1 MQKTFPHAQTITLDT
16 GHLSPEHPDAA
27 RLVHEWLNDSGLSSS
42 GGPAQGFTD
51 LNNAMHRRAST
62 TPSSV
67 AVFDAKEKITT
78 SWSELLSMVQASR
91 GHLRRAG
98 VKSGDRVAILTPF
111 SARTIACIYACW
123 SEGIVPVVADPGLGI
138 SNMRRALRESRP
150 QFVLTIR
157 ATRIASRVLH
167 LAHRAQRLDLDEI
180 TQLSGQHVTEV
191 SVVSDTQEAA
201 VLYTSG
207 ATGPAKGV
215 VYTHGQL
222 RALAQGIQEQF
233 SITDDDGIAA
243 AYIPFALYGPAWGVA
258 VALPKINVIAP
269 GKLAA
274 DDLREALDGVNGTI
288 LFAAPAPLRNV
299 IKDDQKFPSI
309 RCMMSAGAPVSD
321 ALLHDV
327 AHAFPNAQLFS
338 PYGMTE
344 MLIVTD
350 GVRSD
355 SANNAGVSVG
365 HPLPNVEVMV
375 LPIGFQSGDVVAP
388 VPHGV
393 TGEIFVTGPWLSV
406 GYDQHWQRNRDARV
420 QFNSKEWHRTGDVG
434 HLDKGLFIEGRNAH
448 VLRINDVIV
457 TPVPIEQAI
466 EELLPGVTVAAV
478 SVPVGSTSA
487 LVVVLSDGETTGA
500 AVRTIEMKVR
510 EVAPDVVAV
519 LFKKKLP
526 VDRRHNSKIDRL
538 ALGRWANDQL
548 T

>member
-1 MQKTFPHAQTITLDT
+1 
-16 GHLSPEHPDAA
+16 
-27 RLVHEWLNDSGLSSS
+27 
-42 GGPAQGFTD
+42 
-51 LNNAMHRRAST
+51 
-62 TPSSV
+62 
-67 AVFDAKEKITT
+67 
-78 SWSELLSMVQASR
+78 
-91 GHLRRAG
+91 
-98 VKSGDRVAILTPF
+98 
-111 SARTIACIYACW
+111 
-123 SEGIVPVVADPGLGI
+123 
-138 SNMRRALRESRP
+138 
-150 QFVLTIR
+150 
-157 ATRIASRVLH
+157 
-167 LAHRAQRLDLDEI
+167 
-180 TQLSGQHVTEV
+180 
-191 SVVSDTQEAA
+191 
-201 VLYTSG
+201 
-207 ATGPAKGV
+207 

-222 RALAQGIQEQF
+222 RALAQAIQEQF

-274 DDLREALDGVNGTI
+274 DDLRDALNGVNGTI

-299 IKDDQKFPSI
+299 IKDDQKFSSV

-355 SANNAGVSVG
+355 AANNAGVSVG
-365 HPLPNVEVMV
+365 YPLPNVDVMV

-434 HLDKGLFIEGRNAH
+434 HLDGGLFIEGRNAH
-448 VLRINDVIV
+448 VLRINDVVV

-466 EELLPGVTVAAV
+466 EALLPDVTVAAV
-478 SVPVGSTSA
+478 SVPAGDTSA
-487 LVVVLSDGETTGA
+487 LVVVLSDGETSGA
-500 AVRTIEMKVR
+500 AVRAIEMKVR

-526 VDRRHNSKIDRL
+526 VDRRHNSKIDRI
-538 ALGRWANDQL
+538 ALGHWANEQL

>member
-1 MQKTFPHAQTITLDT
+1 VFAEMQIA
-16 GHLSPEHPDAA
+16 GA
-27 RLVHEWLNDSGLSSS
+27 GLGDFQS
-42 GGPAQGFTD
+42 GGEAVFGQVGADQPERVAVFLAGTAPVKAD
-51 LNNAMHRRAST
+51 LA
-62 TPSSV
+62 V
-67 AVFDAKEKITT
+67 AVFDAKGKITT
-78 SWSELLSMVQASR
+78 SWAELLSMMQASR

-150 QFVLTIR
+150 QFVLTMR

-167 LAHRAQRLDLDEI
+167 IAHRAQRLDLEEV
-180 TQLSGQHVTEV
+180 TQLSGQHVTDV
-191 SVVSDTQEAA
+191 PTVNDSQEAA

-222 RALAQGIQEQF
+222 RALAQAIQEQF
-233 SITDDDGIAA
+233 SITDEDGIAA

-274 DDLREALDGVNGTI
+274 KDLRDALNGVNGTI

-299 IKDDQKFPSI
+299 IKDEQKFPSI

-344 MLIVTD
+344 MLIVSD
-350 GVRSD
+350 GVRSTT
-355 SANNAGVSVG
+355 SNHAGVSVG
-365 HPLPNVEVMV
+365 NPLPHVEIIV
-375 LPIGFQSGDVVAP
+375 LPIGFQFGDAVTP

-420 QFNSKEWHRTGDVG
+420 RFNSKEWHRTGDVG
-434 HLDKGLFIEGRNAH
+434 HVDGGLFIEGRIAH
-448 VLRINDVIV
+448 VLRINNAIV
-457 TPVPIEQAI
+457 TPVPIEQGI
-466 EELLPGVTVAAV
+466 EELLPGITVAAV
-478 SVPVGSTSA
+478 SVPAGDSSA
-487 LVVVLSDGETTGA
+487 LVVVLCDGETTGA
-500 AVRTIEMKVR
+500 AVRVIEMKVR

-526 VDRRHNSKIDRL
+526 VDRRHNSKIDRI
-538 ALGRWANDQL
+538 ALGRWANEQL